1 MPDMLVREGV
11 VGERAPGAIAR
22 PALFE
27 RLSTGSA
34 NGLTLVCA
42 PAGSGKTMLLRSW
55 VDASG
60 MGPRTAWVTVDREEH
75 DGQRFWLALVDQVA
89 AVADDGAI
97 ERSAPA
103 PAFDGAAFVGR
114 LIDSLGKLRE
124 PVVLVIDDLHELA
137 APETL
142 AQLEA
147 LLTRRPPLLHVILAS
162 RHDPQLGLHRHRLAG
177 RLTEVRAADLRFTVD
192 EAQEL
197 FRSSETNLPDEAV
210 ANLVVRTE
218 GWAAGLRLA
227 ALSLAGHPDPEGFVE
242 AFSGSD
248 RTVADYLLA
257 EVLERQPDTVRQL
270 LLRTS
275 ILERVNGPLADCLT
289 NGHGSARLLLSLEE
303 ANAFVVSLDPPR
315 TWFRYHRLFADLLR
329 LELRRADGERLAEL
343 HLAAAGWFADHGFV
357 LEAIG
362 HAQAAED
369 WGLAARLLVD
379 HGFRMV
385 LDGRVASIG
394 VIVSAFPVDTRSQPE
409 LAAFL
414 AYWELT
420 QHSLDDAADY
430 ISLAE
435 RRASEV
441 PVERRRPFASVLAV
455 ARLALARRRG
465 DLEGALREAVPLLEP
480 DDAMSAS
487 HLVLSHDAKAV
498 ALMNLG
504 IVEFWS
510 FRLDDAARHLTDGL
524 ALADRLGRPYV
535 AIRCRSHLAL
545 LAARESI
552 SEARALALRAVA
564 DADANGWGLDPVAC
578 TPLVTLATMETAQGR
593 FDDARRW
600 LGRAEQCV
608 RLELE
613 PATALLVHWVRGELD
628 AAEGRLERA
637 IDEFLAAERLQELL
651 ATSHVLTGAATE
663 SIAQVQLRLGDQL
676 GARATLARLA
686 DRDLILG
693 EARVVEAELRLAEG
707 DPAAAVEL
715 LEEVID
721 GTTRVIRV
729 GTVIQALVLDAMA
742 REALGDAAGAEA
754 SVERALDLA
763 EPDSLIY
770 PFLMVPA
777 RNLLARHPRDRTRHA
792 ALLSDVLDVLG
803 GAAPMRRPA
812 QEGGVE
818 ERLTDSELR
827 VLRYLPTNL
836 TAPEIAAELY
846 VSTTTVKTHMRH
858 LYEKLGVHRRA
869 AAVERARVLGLL
881 GSTARR
887 S

>member
-1 MPDMLVREGV
+1 MLVREGA
-11 VGERAPGAIAR
+11 VGEPVPGTVAR
-22 PALFE
+22 PALFA
-27 RLSTGSA
+27 RLTAGIA
-34 NGLTLVCA
+34 KGLTLVSA

-55 VDASG
+55 VEAAG
-60 MGPRTAWVTVDREEH
+60 IGQRTAWVTVEHDEH
-75 DGQRFWLALVDQVA
+75 DGQRFWLALADQVA
-89 AVADDGAI
+89 SVAGDGVI
-97 ERSAPA
+97 ERSAPT
-103 PAFDGAAFVGR
+103 PVFDGAAFAER
-114 LIDSLGKLRE
+114 LIDGIGKLRE

-142 AQLEA
+142 AELET
-147 LLTRRPPLLHVILAS
+147 LLTRQPPQLQVVLSS
-162 RHDPQLGLHRHRLAG
+162 RRDPQLGLHRHRLAG
-177 RLTEVRAADLRFTVD
+177 RLTEVRVAGLRFTVA

-197 FRSSETNLPDEAV
+197 FRSSGAGLADEAV
-210 ANLVVRTE
+210 ENLVMRTE

-227 ALSLAGHPDPEGFVE
+227 ALSLAGHPDPDGFIE

-289 NGHGSARLLLSLEE
+289 NGHASARLLLSLED
-303 ANAFVVSLDPPR
+303 ANAFVVSIDPGR

-329 LELRRADGERLAEL
+329 LELRRADGERIPEL
-343 HLAAAGWFADHGFV
+343 HLAAARWLAENGLV
-357 LEAIG
+357 LEAIR
-362 HAQAAED
+362 HAQAAQD
-369 WGLAARLLVD
+369 WGLAAQFLVD

-385 LDGRVASIG
+385 LDGRVGSIG
-394 VIVSAFPVDTRSQPE
+394 ALVEAFPVTTRSQPE

-435 RRASEV
+435 RHAPEV
-441 PVERRRPFASVLAV
+441 PAERRRPYASVLAV

-465 DLEGALREAVPLLEP
+465 DLEGALREAGPLLEP
-480 DDAMSAS
+480 EDPEDAS
-487 HLVLSHDAKAV
+487 HLLVSHDAKAV

-510 FRLDDAARHLTDGL
+510 FRLDDATRHLADGL
-524 ALADRLGRPYV
+524 DLAERLGRPYI

-552 SEARALALRAVA
+552 AQARALALRAVA
-564 DADANGWGLDPVAC
+564 DADANGWGIDPVAC
-578 TPLVTLATMETAQGR
+578 APLATLATMETAQGR
-593 FDDARRW
+593 FDEARRW
-600 LGRAEQCV
+600 LERAERCV
-608 RLELE
+608 RPELE

-628 AAEGRLERA
+628 AAEGRLEQA
-637 IDEFLAAERLQELL
+637 IVEFRAAERLQQVL
-651 ATSHVLTGAATE
+651 ATPHVLTGAATE
-663 SIAQVQLRLGDQL
+663 SIAQVRLRMGDQL
-676 GARATLARLA
+676 GARETLVGLA
-686 DRDLILG
+686 DRDLVLG

-715 LEEVID
+715 LEHVID

-729 GTVIQALVLDAMA
+729 GTVIQAVVLDAIA
-742 REALGDAAGAEA
+742 RDALADPAAAEA
-754 SVERALDLA
+754 QVERALDLA

-777 RNLLARHPRDRTRHA
+777 RDLLARHPRQRTSHA

-803 GAAPMRRPA
+803 GASPMRRPT
-812 QEGGVE
+812 QEEGVG

-827 VLRYLPTNL
+827 ILRYLPTNL

-858 LYEKLGVHRRA
+858 VYEKLGVHRRA
-869 AAVERARVLGLL
+869 EAVERARGLGLI
-881 GSTARR
+881 GGTARR